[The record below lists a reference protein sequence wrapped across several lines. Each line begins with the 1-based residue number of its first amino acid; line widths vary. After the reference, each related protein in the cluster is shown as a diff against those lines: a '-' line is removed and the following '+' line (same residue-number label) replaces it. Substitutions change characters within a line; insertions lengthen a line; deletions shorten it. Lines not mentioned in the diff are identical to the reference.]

1 MFDLLK
7 DLEKWKEK
15 ELWAQIEKE
24 EIRRT
29 LKQLDKESLTHADK
43 NKRRELEK
51 LENERENLRIWEQ
64 TLMDD
69 IKNMEEDLWKKEY

>member
-15 ELWAQIEKE
+15 ELRAQIEKE

-29 LKQLDKESLTHADK
+29 IKQLDKESLTHADK

-51 LENERENLRIWEQ
+51 LENEWESLRIRE
-64 TLMDD
+64 
-69 IKNMEEDLWKKEY
+69 

>member
-69 IKNMEEDLWKKEY
+69 IKNMEEDLWKKES